1 VNGVKGP
8 YQRLKYELRR
18 VFECPKCHRREYVA
32 GSLTYRFCTCPGK
45 HEAPLVM
52 KMVADDVRRSDIEG
66 PNYVAK
72 RRPVSPTSDGAPSK
86 RAKKGK
92 PRRDSQ
98 PEVPRREPS
107 SQPSS
112 SQPSSSQPSSD
123 PQRNDDAAPPREHE
137 ARGASGNDAKQLP
150 AAESPKDQTAAP
162 AETNKPSDEGTSPTT
177 AVSAQAPEATTTEA
191 TTTEATT
198 TEATTTEATASTEA
212 TTATEATELS
222 RNEGE
227 GGSAATNE
235 VKEPP
240 GKGRKRKRRR
250 RGEGKNRQP
259 KSDGS
264 DGKAGTSEAN

>member
-1 VNGVKGP
+1 MKGP

-92 PRRDSQ
+92 PSRDSQ
-98 PEVPRREPS
+98 PEVPRREPSRQPSS

-112 SQPSSSQPSSD
+112 SQPSSSQPSSS
-123 PQRNDDAAPPREHE
+123 Q
-137 ARGASGNDAKQLP
+137 
-150 AAESPKDQTAAP
+150 
-162 AETNKPSDEGTSPTT
+162 PSS
-177 AVSAQAPEATTTEA
+177 S
-191 TTTEATT
+191 
-198 TEATTTEATASTEA
+198 
-212 TTATEATELS
+212 
-222 RNEGE
+222 
-227 GGSAATNE
+227 
-235 VKEPP
+235 
-240 GKGRKRKRRR
+240 
-250 RGEGKNRQP
+250 QP
-259 KSDGS
+259 SS
-264 DGKAGTSEAN
+264 